1 MRYIAE
7 VTTTLKKGCNVT
19 LGPKTVVYGPN
30 GSGKSTIIQ
39 AIELATCGWASD
51 MEGRDRVKLS
61 RALARMFPKSV
72 MKYSKC
78 KLSSGEEF
86 SWELLDGVKE
96 GSYKNP
102 NHTSP
107 IAVSWPIQD
116 LMAILGGD
124 EASVQA
130 WLEKEVFDGTSE
142 EEALEK
148 LPPAVRP
155 SVKALMAKKKKT
167 DFLGLAKDARS
178 DAKALRAQ
186 ATRTEKTIDALVEG
200 IQPPLTDTSR
210 SGLEKAISG
219 LSEQPRFVTQEEY
232 DLKRAELEAL
242 AGEVAVFKNT
252 LLSSTPQ
259 SAIGKMEVLRRVQ
272 LSLSIIDQHKKGLGD
287 VEEYCWCCGSQGE
300 GEHEVKLLTALTHLE
315 DVSALQGRRRNV
327 EVLLAAAEGKLV
339 SDAADLMKMKVG
351 SNEEKFDLM
360 NKLVADNTARKAWLN
375 AEAARKEVAQL
386 RAKADLLTSSAKSL
400 SSVGKDLLCKAKVGL
415 EHKISAF
422 LPEGESVE
430 IDLTNARIGMA
441 RDGEIHS
448 ALSGAEWSRV
458 LLAIASA
465 LSNSSTLNVLI
476 PQDRAWDKDTLEFTM
491 QALSSS
497 PFQVVVMST
506 VKPDPIEGWTLID
519 LTA

>member
-1 MRYIAE
+1 
-7 VTTTLKKGCNVT
+7 
-19 LGPKTVVYGPN
+19 
-30 GSGKSTIIQ
+30 
-39 AIELATCGWASD
+39 
-51 MEGRDRVKLS
+51 
-61 RALARMFPKSV
+61 MFPKSV
-72 MKYSKC
+72 MKYSTC

-86 SWELLDGVKE
+86 SWELSDGVKE
-96 GSYKNP
+96 GSYKKP
-102 NHTSP
+102 EHTSP
-107 IAVSWPIQD
+107 LAVSWPVQD
-116 LMAILGGD
+116 LMSILGGD

-130 WLEKEVFDGTSE
+130 WLEKEVFEGTSE

-186 ATRTEKTIDALVEG
+186 ATRTERTIDALVQG
-200 IQPPLTDTSR
+200 IQPPLTDTGR
-210 SGLEKAISG
+210 MGLEKAINA
-219 LSEQPRFVTQEEY
+219 LSEQPRFFTQEEY

-242 AGEVAVFKNT
+242 AEEVATFKNT
-252 LLSSTPQ
+252 LASSAPQ
-259 SAIGKMEVLRRVQ
+259 RGKMEVRRRVK
-272 LSLSIIDQHKKGLGD
+272 LSLSLIGQHRNGLGET
-287 VEEYCWCCGSQGE
+287 EEYCWCCGSQGKE
-300 GEHEVKLLTALTHLE
+300 GHEQQLLSALTYLE
-315 DVSALQGRRRNV
+315 DVPEDNQSPL
-327 EVLLAAAEGKLV
+327 VLLADAEEKLV
-339 SDAADLMKMKVG
+339 ADAAYLMKMKVG
-351 SNEEKFDLM
+351 SNEEKFALM
-360 NKLVADNTARKAWLN
+360 NKLVSDNTARKAWSN

-415 EHKISAF
+415 EDKISAF

-430 IDLTNARIGMA
+430 IDLTNARIGMS
-441 RDGEIHS
+441 RDGGIHS

-476 PQDRAWDKDTLEFTM
+476 PQDRAWDKDTLESTM

-506 VKPDPIEGWTLID
+506 VKPALIEGWTLID